1 MESSPPTYKARDPMS
16 IPDGILLSRILDE
29 RSKMMDERSKILDE
43 RSKLFDTRLKFS
55 NPNPVKKE
63 VKCDLNK
70 VYTHPSGGNLYM
82 GTRIPSNLSFQ
93 KKSISVWS
101 VQCSDPKILK
111 STELNSSTNPI
122 DDRPSEAL
130 AFMKAAEKLSEPIIT
145 ALQGG
150 EERPGQMPYGDLQVG
165 GVAIYSSNTSSWEV
179 IPGRLEWSPGTSKM
193 RLSQSGIRDRLVNSL
208 PTRMN
213 NSPLFVVKTASPTS
227 VASFH
232 LVRSHFIRPHQIR
245 LTKIA
250 ACSTMSL
257 ILGQNTG
264 ESETLHLEYKEF
276 RLCYSPGDDFKA
288 MFDSLDVHV
297 DRSTDIMIEKY
308 VFKNVSSFINAKIS
322 GTLRLGITDNGTV
335 IGIPTKNLASLVLK
349 INKSISS
356 IIQGVTT
363 EIISVDPDQFISFD
377 YNSTEEHIA
386 KLEKINRSS

>member
-1 MESSPPTYKARDPMS
+1 
-16 IPDGILLSRILDE
+16 
-29 RSKMMDERSKILDE
+29 
-43 RSKLFDTRLKFS
+43 
-55 NPNPVKKE
+55 
-63 VKCDLNK
+63 
-70 VYTHPSGGNLYM
+70 
-82 GTRIPSNLSFQ
+82 
-93 KKSISVWS
+93 
-101 VQCSDPKILK
+101 
-111 STELNSSTNPI
+111 
-122 DDRPSEAL
+122 
-130 AFMKAAEKLSEPIIT
+130 
-145 ALQGG
+145 
-150 EERPGQMPYGDLQVG
+150 
-165 GVAIYSSNTSSWEV
+165 
-179 IPGRLEWSPGTSKM
+179 
-193 RLSQSGIRDRLVNSL
+193 
-208 PTRMN
+208 
-213 NSPLFVVKTASPTS
+213 
-227 VASFH
+227 
-232 LVRSHFIRPHQIR
+232 
-245 LTKIA
+245 
-250 ACSTMSL
+250 MSL

-386 KLEKINRSS
+386 KLEKINREFVDYELSFEARKKHFMDLLFKYRASLAYLFDNEEVYAEFKAYLQENGVYEALTSYLPPKIDLNEVVKYKHDPSHIIYWAVKFRDRCTNYILKEYKPTRDPSYRQVNVYYETIMTFLPMIPGMMDQGFKFYVVDLHVDPSKYDDCHVPCGAMVYKRDHHPVSGPFVSGETIPFD